1 MKTARCKPVETF
13 DELPYY
19 EQDSG
24 ANITYQFVV
33 TPGTLGLMSAGRVR
47 AKGPT
52 TKALDRHDGWDQI
65 YVILKGTGT
74 IILGRRKIPV
84 RAGTI
89 IRIPQKTLHG
99 VVLAKD
105 QKIEYIYVNA
115 FADRKALDG
124 LLRSLK

>member
-1 MKTARCKPVETF
+1 MKNPRCKPVETF
-13 DELPYY
+13 AELPYY

-65 YVILKGTGT
+65 YIILKGAGT
-74 IILGRRKIPV
+74 IILGKRKV
-84 RAGTI
+84 RVGPGTI
-89 IRIPQKTLHG
+89 VRIPQKTLHG
-99 VVLAKD
+99 VLLGKGE
-105 QKIEYIYVNA
+105 KIEYIYVNA

-124 LLRSLK
+124 LLRMLK

>member
-1 MKTARCKPVETF
+1 MKRSRCKPVETF
-13 DELPYY
+13 EELPYY

-33 TPGTLGLMSAGRVR
+33 TPGTLGLMSSGRVR

-65 YVILKGTGT
+65 YIILKGTGT
-74 IILGRRKIPV
+74 IILGKRKIAV

-99 VVLAKD
+99 VVLGKGE
-105 QKIEYIYVNA
+105 KIEYIYVNA
-115 FADRKALDG
+115 FADQKALDG